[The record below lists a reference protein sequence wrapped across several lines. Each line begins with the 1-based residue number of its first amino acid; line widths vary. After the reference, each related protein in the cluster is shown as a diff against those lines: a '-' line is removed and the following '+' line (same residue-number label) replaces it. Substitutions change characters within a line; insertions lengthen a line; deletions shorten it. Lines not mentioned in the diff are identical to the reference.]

1 MLGDATAVGGVI
13 INNADDLKSLS
24 YSRALEKEADDN
36 GARLLA
42 DRKIDCGGYLKLFQ
56 VLKKETQGAQPHE
69 WINSH
74 PNLDKR
80 IQNIENNPFL

>member
-1 MLGDATAVGGVI
+1 MR
-13 INNADDLKSLS
+13 LK
-24 YSRALEKEADDN
+24 KEADDN

-42 DRKIDCGGYLKLFQ
+42 DRKIDCNGYLKLFQ

-80 IQNIENNPFL
+80 IKNVENNPFCKNSAPQLDSALYKSFLKVKSGESW